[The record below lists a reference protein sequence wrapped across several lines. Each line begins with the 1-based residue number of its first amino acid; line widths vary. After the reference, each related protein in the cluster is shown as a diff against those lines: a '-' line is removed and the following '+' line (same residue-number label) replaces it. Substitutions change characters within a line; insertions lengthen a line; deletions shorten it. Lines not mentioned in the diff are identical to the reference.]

1 MKKLLT
7 NWRVILL
14 AVVVILAI
22 VAIGPNPYSDGV
34 TIQTVTKNSSAAI
47 AGINNPKPTDSPMS
61 RERVTSIN
69 NHAVKSVKDY
79 YNLTSNLQ
87 VNQTLQVKTTK
98 GFYRIVV
105 LPETEVEYLDE
116 YENVEVE
123 VTEQINKTING
134 SIVPVNETRN
144 KTVKRQKTIT
154 HIIGVQDIGLNVHE
168 APQTNLRKGLDLAGG
183 TRVLLQPEEKLEAS
197 DMDVLLD
204 NLKERLNVFGLSDVI
219 VREASDLSG
228 NQYVLVE
235 IAGANE
241 QEVKD
246 LLARQG
252 KFEAKIGND
261 TVFRGGK
268 DITYVCRSADC
279 SGIDPRVGCGQYTQD
294 KWSCRFRF
302 TISLS
307 GEAAQ
312 RQADLTKKLDVV
324 VDDTS
329 SQQYLSEQ
337 LSLYLDDSLVD
348 QLNIGS
354 DLQGQVA
361 TDISISGSGSGPNE
375 GEAVLDTL
383 QNMKRLQTILVTG
396 SLPTKLNVVKTDNI
410 SPILGEAFV
419 KNSIIM
425 AFMAVLAVAGFVF
438 IRYRKLRIAVPMVIT
453 MLSEVIMLL
462 GVAAVINWNLDLA
475 AVAGVI
481 VAVGTG
487 VDDQIVITEET
498 LKGANA
504 ATNWR
509 ERIKRAFFIIM
520 GAYFTTVVAMLP
532 LMFAGAGVV
541 KGFALTTLI
550 GVSLGVLISRPAFA
564 AIIEHLLK

>member
-498 LKGANA
+498 LKGVNA